1 MRQDLFD
8 LSIADAGKYSELLE
22 KKPEYQSL
30 VTFEK
35 AKTTPIYNWFN
46 YKEGYSPELVWD
58 LLADVPAGG
67 TVLDPFCGTGT
78 TLLAARE
85 RGYDAVG
92 YDILPLGVFVS
103 NTKLVRDYD
112 LDILHENILAVTS
125 KKFGSTTLKWPQLGF
140 IDMKQVFSKYAAGDL
155 LFFKERIT
163 EVEDEKSRNFLFL
176 ALLSIVLAASNVK
189 RDGGVLRVVS
199 KENRPPVRFLFK
211 HKLKRMYKEV
221 KNAEPYPAGGVAEA
235 HVGDARK
242 LPLEPESI
250 DACITSPPY
259 LNWVD
264 YTKIYGPE
272 LALLL
277 DTSAD
282 LRGLSKKS
290 LRSHVGA
297 EDRASQVRSET
308 VLGIVEKMNSA
319 SFAKTPQVV
328 EGYFDDM
335 YAVMKGVYST
345 LKDGGKAAFVVSNV
359 CLPDMTVDVDTIL
372 AELGEQI
379 GYSVES
385 ILVAHARW
393 CDVHGIRKE
402 RPVRESV
409 VVLRK

>member
-1 MRQDLFD
+1 
-8 LSIADAGKYSELLE
+8 
-22 KKPEYQSL
+22 
-30 VTFEK
+30 
-35 AKTTPIYNWFN
+35 
-46 YKEGYSPELVWD
+46 
-58 LLADVPAGG
+58 
-67 TVLDPFCGTGT
+67 LDPFCGTGT

-85 RGYDAVG
+85 KGYNSIG

-103 NTKLVRDYD
+103 NAKLERDYD
-112 LDILHENILAVTS
+112 LELLHENILAVTS
-125 KKFGSTTLKWPQLGF
+125 KKFGQTTLKWPQLGF
-140 IDMKQVFSKYAAGDL
+140 IDMKQVFSKYAASDL
-155 LFFKERIT
+155 LFFKERII
-163 EVEDEKSRNFLFL
+163 EVADEKSRNFLFL
-176 ALLSIVLAASNVK
+176 ALLSIVLAASNVR

-211 HKLKRMYKEV
+211 HKLKRMYKDL
-221 KNAEPYPAGGVAEA
+221 KKAAPYPPGCSAEA
-235 HVGDARK
+235 HLGDARN
-242 LPLEPESI
+242 LPIEPESI

-282 LRGLSKKS
+282 IRSLSKKS

-297 EDRASQVRSET
+297 DEHRDLTLKSESVRA
-308 VLGIVEKMNSA
+308 IVEKMTEA
-319 SFAKTPQVV
+319 SFAKRPQVV

-335 YAVMKGVYST
+335 HTVMEGVYSA
-345 LKDGGKAAFVVSNV
+345 LKPGGAAAFVVSNV
-359 CLPDMTVDVDTIL
+359 CLPDITVDVDTII

-379 GYSVES
+379 GYSVEE